1 MIHCFKRKK
10 IIDLV
15 TRRAALR
22 GRKSRQGEG
31 GEIIKGY
38 GTIYTPGWDSSW
50 IVASRVREKPGYATE
65 FLMKMI
71 PKAGRQNE
79 GDRKND
85 GETE

>member
-1 MIHCFKRKK
+1 MVYGEEKHKFGNAMQCVAGKK
-10 IIDLV
+10 IK
-15 TRRAALR
+15 
-22 GRKSRQGEG
+22 GRG

-79 GDRKND
+79 GVRKND